1 MYSKYASTCFP
12 GTCAGWADTV
22 LSRDI
27 VEAPCYLGETDITQ
41 RTREIKI
48 KLVPGGDLV
57 KETYKELLSSSDR
70 ILIYESSRE
79 ACLKDRDL

>member
-1 MYSKYASTCFP
+1 M
-12 GTCAGWADTV
+12 
-22 LSRDI
+22 
-27 VEAPCYLGETDITQ
+27 GETDITQ
-41 RTREIKI
+41 RSREIKI

-57 KETYKELLSSSDR
+57 KEMYKELLSSSDR